1 MKLSQTKKVK
11 LLLTGVVIT
20 LLLLSSLLL
29 YTLSGDIL
37 LTASVFSLLTYML
50 SFAAYRV
57 YLGWFEPIKQLQAYV
72 HAKQQGQNNISL
84 HFNDQNAPL
93 ALLSK
98 QLASVFEKQQA
109 TQHPLFFSLLKSWPT
124 PIALFDQSQSLCFF
138 NHSMYQHLKQPILV
152 GMTQTETGFSI
163 NQNKVSHSDF
173 NQQWQLQLF
182 KLAEHGYT
190 LISAVHIG
198 DQLKQAKR
206 ESQAN
211 LIRILSHELTNSLT
225 PMSSMAD
232 TLLSF
237 KNLPEKETR
246 QALNRV
252 KSRSEALLSFIKSY
266 ASLSRLPDP
275 RKERFSL
282 KDQANTCALE
292 QGVGIQFNG
301 EAFLFADKVQ
311 IEQVLI
317 NLIKNAKEAT
327 EAPSKITLNSQ
338 VFGRWQHLSLSDNGP
353 GFANLDNALTPLYTT
368 KQSGVGLGLAICQ
381 DIIERHDGLIELA
394 NHRNGAKIT
403 IKLPL

>member
-1 MKLSQTKKVK
+1 MKLSQTNKVK
-11 LLLTGVVIT
+11 LLLTSVVIT
-20 LLLLSSLLL
+20 LIVLSSLLVH
-29 YTLSGDIL
+29 TLSADIL
-37 LTASVFSLLTYML
+37 LSVRVFSLLAYAL
-50 SFAAYRV
+50 SFAAFRV
-57 YLGWFEPIKQLQAYV
+57 YLAWFEPIKQLQAYV
-72 HAKQQGQNNISL
+72 HAKQQGQSNISL
-84 HFNDQNAPL
+84 HFNDSNAPL

-98 QLASVFEKQQA
+98 QLTAVFEQQQA

-124 PIALFDQSQSLCFF
+124 PIAVFDQSQSLCFF

-152 GMTQTETGFSI
+152 GMTQAETGFSI
-163 NQNKVSHSDF
+163 NQSTVSHGDF

-198 DQLKQAKR
+198 DQLKHAKR

-237 KNLPEKETR
+237 ERLPENQTR
-246 QALNRV
+246 KALTRV

-266 ASLSRLPDP
+266 ASLSRLPNP
-275 RKERFSL
+275 TKERFNL
-282 KDQANTCALE
+282 KEQANTCALE

-327 EAPSKITLNSQ
+327 EESSKITLNSQ

-394 NHRNGAKIT
+394 NHKNGAKIT
-403 IKLPL
+403 IRLPL